1 MTLLHGD
8 GTRQKGQEKGQ
19 AVKLT
24 VKRSTDERSARG
36 TKEKVEKVVATA
48 RVIWEG
54 TFYQGGAGGARG

>member
-36 TKEKVEKVVATA
+36 TKEKVVATA